1 MVEEC
6 DNLGGV
12 QVLFDSEGFF
22 GGIASEIVRD
32 FKDDISHNIPILT
45 YCLSSSPVGLMRRYT
60 LKLLIINYTRNLQEL
75 IDSMKLLV
83 FQKWPLFHH

>member
-1 MVEEC
+1 MDENSLNIITDCIFKREEILDRIRWMVEDC

-22 GGIASEIVRD
+22 GGTASEIIRD

-45 YCLSSSPVGLMRRYT
+45 YCLSSSPVR
-60 LKLLIINYTRNLQEL
+60 LIY
-75 IDSMKLLV
+75 
-83 FQKWPLFHH
+83 